1 MVDDASSSG
10 RWSMS
15 GKYDRWRLEEV
26 VCTEEVVCMCED
38 FYSFFCFFV
47 FFYFY
52 SFSVVFLCDDHVGCT
67 CLFTRPLG

>member
-38 FYSFFCFFV
+38 FYSFIPFFGFFLLLLFFCC
-47 FFYFY
+47 
-52 SFSVVFLCDDHVGCT
+52 FSL
-67 CLFTRPLG
+67 

>member
-26 VCTEEVVCMCED
+26 VCTEEVVCICVKI
-38 FYSFFCFFV
+38 FIPFFV
-47 FFYFY
+47 FFTFTPFLLF
-52 SFSVVFLCDDHVGCT
+52 FSVT
-67 CLFTRPLG
+67 IT